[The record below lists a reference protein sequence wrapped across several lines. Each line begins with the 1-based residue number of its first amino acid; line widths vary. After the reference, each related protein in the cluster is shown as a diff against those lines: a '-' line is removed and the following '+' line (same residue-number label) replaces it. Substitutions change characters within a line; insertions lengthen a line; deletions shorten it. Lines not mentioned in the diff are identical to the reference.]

1 MVLKNTTLCVISTP
15 LVKSSW
21 ASGPSPVHEIWVK
34 MNFGRASDTAV
45 GPGWYSKNASVCRRV
60 VSCFPEYEVCW
71 KIDWY
76 ITNNLQ
82 CGNIRYESC
91 FPAVHPLYLQMSL
104 YPVVESLIA
113 TSLGAEV
120 HLMLVQPTKEPYIVP
135 KAFFGTLWSCWIHF
149 FSGYSPSIDAQH
161 CLIGQSQKCD
171 VDSKAFNCINAL
183 VSN

>member
-1 MVLKNTTLCVISTP
+1 
-15 LVKSSW
+15 
-21 ASGPSPVHEIWVK
+21 
-34 MNFGRASDTAV
+34 
-45 GPGWYSKNASVCRRV
+45 
-60 VSCFPEYEVCW
+60 
-71 KIDWY
+71 
-76 ITNNLQ
+76 
-82 CGNIRYESC
+82 
-91 FPAVHPLYLQMSL
+91 MSL

-135 KAFFGTLWSCWIHF
+135 KAFILALFDHAEYI

-171 VDSKAFNCINAL
+171 VDSKAFNCIKAL